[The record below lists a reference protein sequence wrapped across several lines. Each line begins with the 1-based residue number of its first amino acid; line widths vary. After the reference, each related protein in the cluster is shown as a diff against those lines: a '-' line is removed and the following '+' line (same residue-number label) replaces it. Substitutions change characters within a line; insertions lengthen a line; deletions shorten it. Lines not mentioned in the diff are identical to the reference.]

1 MHSSLSSR
9 NKMRIP
15 KSWVPIMAK
24 KIVDK
29 LIANGMI
36 SSKIPVEKLIERT
49 GAILLDELMVEDR
62 LNNEVREL
70 LKQHETD
77 IERNRMDYRKLFE
90 LTKQKLVKERNLVL

>member
-1 MHSSLSSR
+1 
-9 NKMRIP
+9 MRIP

-24 KIVDK
+24 RIIDN
-29 LIANGMI
+29 LIAREMI
-36 SSKIPVEKLIERT
+36 TPKIPVEKLIEQAD
-49 GAILLDELMVEDR
+49 AIILAELMLEDR

-70 LKQHETD
+70 LKKHETD

>member
-1 MHSSLSSR
+1 
-9 NKMRIP
+9 MRIP

>member
-1 MHSSLSSR
+1 
-9 NKMRIP
+9 MRIP

-24 KIVDK
+24 KIVDN
-29 LIANGMI
+29 LIAKEMV
-36 SSKIPVEKLIERT
+36 SPKIPVEKLIDRA

>member
-1 MHSSLSSR
+1 
-9 NKMRIP
+9 
-15 KSWVPIMAK
+15 MAK
-24 KIVDK
+24 KIMDNLLAK
-29 LIANGMI
+29 EMI
-36 SSKIPVEKLIERT
+36 SPKIPVEKLIEKT
-49 GAILLDELMVEDR
+49 EAILFDELMVEDR

>member
-1 MHSSLSSR
+1 
-9 NKMRIP
+9 MRIP

-24 KIVDK
+24 KIIDN
-29 LIANGMI
+29 LIAKE
-36 SSKIPVEKLIERT
+36 KITPKIAVEKLIEQAD
-49 GAILLDELMVEDR
+49 AIILEELMLEDR

-70 LKQHETD
+70 LKKHETD

>member
-1 MHSSLSSR
+1 
-9 NKMRIP
+9 MRIP

-24 KIVDK
+24 RIIEN
-29 LIANGMI
+29 LIAKEMI
-36 SSKIPVEKLIERT
+36 TAKIPVEKLIEQAD
-49 GAILLDELMVEDR
+49 AIILEELMLEDR

-70 LKQHETD
+70 LKKHETD